1 MAAATA
7 SYRRFVAL
15 QDESARTGVVS
26 MGQFTKVSGDPA
38 LAEWVG
44 TIDFYK
50 KNGLVQ
56 RGSTMIS
63 ATQVDAVDLTKE
75 PYPEVRLTACLDLSG
90 YDLIIKRTGKSATGS
105 RGSDRLTV
113 PVKVVQYKGRWLV
126 VEAEVDEGAKPC

>member
-1 MAAATA
+1 
-7 SYRRFVAL
+7 
-15 QDESARTGVVS
+15 